1 MVTTMLNRTPA
12 REAGYEMAQYIA
24 KRIQANAGGAVVS
37 VSIGVIPAGA
47 IITNVYSKVVTA
59 ITGGTPAL
67 TVGSNSPAYD
77 NLVATMAEA
86 AGSED
91 LMPLATI
98 VQPLVA
104 DTEFFA
110 NVGGGATAG
119 DAYVAIQFIKPL
131 A

>member
-1 MVTTMLNRTPA
+1 MVTTLLNRPTA
-12 REAGYEMAQYIA
+12 RDAGYEMAQYIA
-24 KRIQANAGGAVVS
+24 KRVQPAGGAVVAVS
-37 VSIGVIPAGA
+37 VGVVPAGA
-47 IITNVYSKVVTA
+47 IITNVYSKVVTTLA
-59 ITGGTPAL
+59 GGSPVL
-67 TVGSNSPAYD
+67 TIGSNATAYN
-77 NLVATMAEA
+77 NLVATMAIA

-98 VQPLVA
+98 AQPLAV

-110 NVGGGATAG
+110 NLAGGATAG